1 MLGWGCA
8 SGPLTGRFLNP
19 FPAFMHWLT
28 PGTMKMPYR
37 VNLREGQKPLL
48 PFAGDALANIEM
60 Y

>member
-1 MLGWGCA
+1 MCQILGWGCA
-8 SGPLTGRFLNP
+8 SGALTGRFLNP

-48 PFAGDALANIEM
+48 PFAGHV
-60 Y
+60 